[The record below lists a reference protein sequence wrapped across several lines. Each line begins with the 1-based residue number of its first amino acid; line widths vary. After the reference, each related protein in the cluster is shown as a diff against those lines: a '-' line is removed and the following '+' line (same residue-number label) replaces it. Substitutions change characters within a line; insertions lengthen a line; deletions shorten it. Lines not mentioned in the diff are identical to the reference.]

1 MRLWTPRR
9 RALSVYGLLAVLFI
23 VLTILSQQLIRGA
36 RLDLTENHLY
46 TLTQGSEHLLHDLR
60 EPITLSFYFS
70 RQASSSEPE
79 VRAYAGRVR
88 ELLSEIVARSPSA
101 ITLQE
106 LDPKP
111 YSVEEDQAT
120 EAGLVSVPGERGDP
134 LWFGLHLTNSTDG
147 QASIDFFRS
156 DREPFLEYDVIRLI
170 HQLATPHRPVI
181 GLITSLPMSAING
194 PSIGDRGERWTL
206 LAELASTYDVK
217 VIPATD
223 NALPDGIAAL
233 FIIQPKTLTPALR
246 AAIDR
251 YLTSGGALLLCIDP
265 DAHIAPPASADE
277 VLVGSDQAGSFE
289 PFLTAW
295 GVQFD
300 PAQTVGDWEH
310 ALRVGGSNP
319 NQPARHLAFLGLNS
333 ESFDHSDAITSSL
346 SVINLAT
353 PGHFQFKPTP
363 SLRFTP
369 LISTSR
375 QAGILSHQQLA
386 LADSPEKLA
395 AEFKI
400 TDQRYVL
407 AARLEGLLP
416 SALPT
421 EAALDATHAQ
431 TTTRKPGQIILV
443 ADTDFLADPLW
454 LRPSTTPESGP
465 AEAWANNADFVLN
478 ALDNLTGMRDLMA
491 SRARPVHSR
500 PFTRIEHLRAHADAQ
515 LLHDE
520 TALQEQLSITES
532 KLIDLQAHRNDPTSL
547 ALSADQTHEIADFQ
561 QRRWQLRKQLRAVRH
576 DLDERI
582 HHLGSV
588 LKALNVLTIPTLVA
602 ISGIG
607 WLWRTRRRRKPPL
620 RS

>member
-9 RALSVYGLLAVLFI
+9 RALGAYWLMAILFI
-23 VLTILSQQLIRGA
+23 GLTVLSQQLIRDA

-46 TLTQGSEHLLHDLR
+46 TLTPGSKHLLRDLK

-70 RQASSSEPE
+70 QQASSSEPE
-79 VRAYAGRVR
+79 VRTYAGRVR
-88 ELLSEIVARSPSA
+88 ELLSEIVARSPGA

-106 LDPKP
+106 FDPKP
-111 YSVEEDQAT
+111 YSAEEDQAT
-120 EAGLVSVPGERGDP
+120 EAGLISGPGEHGDP
-134 LWFGLHLTNSTDG
+134 LWFGLRLTNSTDG
-147 QASIDFFRS
+147 QASIDFFRA

-194 PSIGDRGERWTL
+194 PGIGDGGEQWTL

-217 VIPATD
+217 VISTTD
-223 NALPDGIAAL
+223 QALPDGLAAL
-233 FIIQPKTLTPALR
+233 FIIQPKTLTPSLR
-246 AAIDR
+246 AAIDG
-251 YLTSGGALLLCIDP
+251 YLTAGGALLLCIDP
-265 DAHIAPPASADE
+265 DAQTARPASADE
-277 VLVGSDQAGSFE
+277 ALVGNDRAGSFE

-353 PGHFQFKPTP
+353 PGHFQFKPTR

-375 QAGILSHQQLA
+375 QAGVLSHQQLA

-400 TDQRYVL
+400 TDQHYVL

-416 SALPT
+416 SVAPT
-421 EAALDATHAQ
+421 DAALDATQ
-431 TTTRKPGQIILV
+431 TKMQTRKPAQVILV

-454 LRPSTTPESGP
+454 LRPSTTPEGGQP
-465 AEAWANNADFVLN
+465 EAWANNGDFVLN

-491 SRARPVHSR
+491 SRARPVHAR
-500 PFTRIEHLRAHADAQ
+500 PFTRLEQLRAHADTQ

-520 TALQEQLSITES
+520 TALQEQLAITES

-547 ALSADQTHEIADFQ
+547 ALSADQTREIADFQ
-561 QRRWQLRKQLRAVRH
+561 QRRWQLRKQLRAVRL

-582 HHLGSV
+582 HHLGSA
-588 LKALNVLTIPTLVA
+588 LKVLNVLTIPTLVA
-602 ISGIG
+602 ISGIW
-607 WLWRTRRRRKPPL
+607 WLWRMRRRRKPLL